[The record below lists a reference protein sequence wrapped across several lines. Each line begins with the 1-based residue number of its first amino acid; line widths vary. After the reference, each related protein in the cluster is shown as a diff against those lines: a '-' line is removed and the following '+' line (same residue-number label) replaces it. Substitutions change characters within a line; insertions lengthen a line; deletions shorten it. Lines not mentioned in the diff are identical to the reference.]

1 MAGSNDDHYTH
12 SDEGS
17 KNVEETTKD
26 EKFVSQELVNKGL
39 EKTRTVSL
47 KEDEPPYTILNYNE
61 ICIVVLLLSCCGFW
75 SAVSNSIYFPALTVV
90 ERSFRVSPE
99 LNNVSIVAYLVLQ
112 GLSPTFM
119 SFFADLYGRR
129 PCLCAS
135 LISYAAFCLGISRS
149 NAFWLLIVLRCFQ
162 ASSIASL
169 ISITSASVGD
179 IVSTERRGN
188 FMGINSGI
196 QLLGQGFG
204 PLIGALLVH
213 GFGWRGIF
221 IFLAI
226 GSCSV
231 FVILCFFLLETNRSI
246 VGNLSVR
253 PRNIINR
260 APVLALSKFRIR
272 MVNDRRTL
280 RQKKSIRAQFFAPFK
295 IFFLPVV
302 FVCLFAV
309 GIQFCTWNM
318 MLTTLSTSLR
328 KKYNKTIIEV
338 GLCYLCPGFGTL
350 SGSILGGRVLDWLY
364 KRARLKHEAQLIEDQ
379 RCQGSQFDI
388 VSTRLKIYYVGT
400 FVSICFSLVFGWC
413 IEYHVNLAP
422 ILIST
427 YICSF
432 FSTSNIAAVTVL
444 LVDMFPSLSSAL
456 TSCMNLMRCLLSAAG
471 VAALQSMTNKMG
483 EGGCYT
489 LMSGFILLGY
499 GLLKLTLYFKG
510 IEKIEDLKLMRILSK
525 IYRK

>member
-1 MAGSNDDHYTH
+1 MVGLYDNSSHT
-12 SDEGS
+12 DELN
-17 KNVEETTKD
+17 KVVEESTESKKFSSQVLISKD
-26 EKFVSQELVNKGL
+26 LG
-39 EKTRTVSL
+39 KTESTL
-47 KEDEPPYTILNYNE
+47 IKNEPPYTILSYRE
-61 ICIVVLLLSCCGFW
+61 ICATVFLLSCCGFW
-75 SAVSNSIYFPALTVV
+75 SAVSNSIYFPALTVI
-90 ERSFRVSPE
+90 EISFRVSPE
-99 LNNVSIVAYLVLQ
+99 LNNVSIVAYLILQ
-112 GLSPTFM
+112 GVSPTLM
-119 SFFADLYGRR
+119 SFFADFYGRR
-129 PCLCAS
+129 PTLCAS
-135 LISYAAFCLGISRS
+135 LISYAAVCLGISRS
-149 NAFWLLIVLRCFQ
+149 NAFWLLVVLRCFQ

-179 IVSTERRGN
+179 IVSTEKRGN

-221 IFLAI
+221 VFLAI

-231 FVILCFFLLETNRSI
+231 FAILVFFLLETNRSI
-246 VGNLSVR
+246 VGNLSIR
-253 PRNIINR
+253 PTNIVNK
-260 APVLALSKFRIR
+260 APLLSLSRFRRR

-280 RQKKSIRAQFFAPFK
+280 RQKKSMRAQFVAPFK
-295 IFFLPVV
+295 IFFVPVV
-302 FVCLFAV
+302 LASLFAV

-318 MLTTLSTSLR
+318 MLTTLSTSLQ

-350 SGSILGGRVLDWLY
+350 SGSILGGRVLDLIY
-364 KRARLKHEAQLIEDQ
+364 KRARLKYDAENIENKHDQ
-379 RCQGSQFDI
+379 KSQFDI

-400 FVSICFSLVFGWC
+400 FTSVCFNLVFGWC
-413 IEYHVNLAP
+413 VEYRVNLAP

-456 TSCMNLMRCLLSAAG
+456 ASCMNLMRCLLSAVG
-471 VAALQSMTNKMG
+471 VAALQSMTDKMG

-499 GLLKLTLYFKG
+499 VLLKLTLYLKG
-510 IEKIEDLKLMRILSK
+510 IEKIEDLKLLRAFSK
-525 IYRK
+525 IRRK